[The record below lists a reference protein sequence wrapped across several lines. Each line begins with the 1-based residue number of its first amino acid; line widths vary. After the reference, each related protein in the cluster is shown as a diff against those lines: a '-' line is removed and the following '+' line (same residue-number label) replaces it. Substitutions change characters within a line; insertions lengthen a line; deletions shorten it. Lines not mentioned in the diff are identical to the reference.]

1 MSTAHAPRHSA
12 LPTTPRSSYSVS
24 GTPRSAARRI
34 LTSGTPSL
42 RQSLHSASAA
52 ASTSAAPLQPLPP
65 IVSRTYSEKSY
76 AEDDD
81 LRELIAADRSAVD
94 DAVSLMS
101 SSLETYKTAL
111 LESLEE
117 IGAER
122 KRLEKMTRELGD
134 AAREMVKTVQREKE
148 EMDKARELEGEV
160 QTRGRSLGIQV
171 ETAQAEVREIQSKL
185 EARRDL
191 KAKQRAAFAKQI
203 NRNSV
208 ELSFFEEKLGLRI
221 RGKARDVVSFKF
233 HNIDPAS
240 FPRTFSFDLD
250 ASSPTYSLPS
260 LSPSSFLPQTVTQPL
275 LDKLNQSRDLYAFVK
290 SMRRAFVDEVG
301 LEKRSWASEAE
312 REKERRRARE
322 RRERE
327 EGL

>member
-12 LPTTPRSSYSVS
+12 LPTTPRSSYSVN

-34 LTSGTPSL
+34 LASGTPSL
-42 RQSLHSASAA
+42 RQSLHSASTSA

-65 IVSRTYSEKSY
+65 IVARTYAEKSY

-117 IGAER
+117 IAAER

-134 AAREMVKTVQREKE
+134 AAREMVKTVQREKD
-148 EMDKARELEGEV
+148 EMDKARELESEV
-160 QTRGRSLGIQV
+160 QTRGRSLAIQV

-185 EARRDL
+185 EARREREFL
-191 KAKQRAAFAKQI
+191 TLA
-203 NRNSV
+203 
-208 ELSFFEEKLGLRI
+208 
-221 RGKARDVVSFKF
+221 
-233 HNIDPAS
+233 
-240 FPRTFSFDLD
+240 
-250 ASSPTYSLPS
+250 LPS
-260 LSPSSFLPQTVTQPL
+260 RH
-275 LDKLNQSRDLYAFVK
+275 D
-290 SMRRAFVDEVG
+290 
-301 LEKRSWASEAE
+301 
-312 REKERRRARE
+312 
-322 RRERE
+322 
-327 EGL
+327 